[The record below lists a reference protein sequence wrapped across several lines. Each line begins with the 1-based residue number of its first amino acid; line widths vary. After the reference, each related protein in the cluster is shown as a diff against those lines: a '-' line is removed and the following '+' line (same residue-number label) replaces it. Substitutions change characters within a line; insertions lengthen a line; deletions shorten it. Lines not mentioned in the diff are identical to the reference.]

1 MKTALCLTLWGLL
14 ASYAIYS
21 QNPIE
26 NCPYKFEIA
35 SDYLRDFGFASH
47 EMVAEI
53 RESIRHCDENI
64 PNANY
69 ALGMLGRFYAESE
82 QDKEAAF
89 NRIESAA
96 LQGHATIGVSGLK
109 TLTDKLYL
117 NIDAGVIL
125 GSENL
130 TELNGK
136 QYDRFFVGLS
146 SFQGILFVPTTKWAI
161 VLKAGIYEEVLTS
174 KLYGYDVGLLLGVGL
189 KF

>member
-1 MKTALCLTLWGLL
+1 M
-14 ASYAIYS
+14 
-21 QNPIE
+21 
-26 NCPYKFEIA
+26 
-35 SDYLRDFGFASH
+35 
-47 EMVAEI
+47 
-53 RESIRHCDENI
+53 
-64 PNANY
+64 
-69 ALGMLGRFYAESE
+69 
-82 QDKEAAF
+82 
-89 NRIESAA
+89 
-96 LQGHATIGVSGLK
+96 GHATIGVSGLK

-130 TELNGK
+130 TELTGK

-146 SFQGILFVPTTKWAI
+146 SFQGILFVPTTKWAV